1 MAVKWVSKAV
11 EAAIDPFEKMGK
23 KIGDMGMAL
32 PKYTPIPGIG
42 LSAKGMEKV
51 VEKWQ
56 QSLDIAH
63 EEKMNEEIQKKFP
76 GLIKNAPKAN
86 DRARLSEAANKQN
99 NVGKN
104 EGLGVIAEM
113 QKEGRLSSD
122 TNIRAFGEE
131 LKKFWGKQW
140 ENMKAAKDW
149 LMTSEWGGL
158 DWNNAERVAKLL
170 TEYDKLNSTERE
182 EAVRV
187 IGTKFGTNTTKETP
201 KIESLIKIS
210 PNSSI
215 TIDNNEYKKTEAKDN
230 KDAVINKLYET
241 LKVNKDIS
249 QDSLVK
255 RLKEANY
262 PDAETI
268 AKEVFEKISKE
279 SKK

>member
-1 MAVKWVSKAV
+1 M
-11 EAAIDPFEKMGK
+11 
-23 KIGDMGMAL
+23 
-32 PKYTPIPGIG
+32 
-42 LSAKGMEKV
+42 
-51 VEKWQ
+51 
-56 QSLDIAH
+56 
-63 EEKMNEEIQKKFP
+63 
-76 GLIKNAPKAN
+76 
-86 DRARLSEAANKQN
+86 
-99 NVGKN
+99 
-104 EGLGVIAEM
+104 
-113 QKEGRLSSD
+113 
-122 TNIRAFGEE
+122 
-131 LKKFWGKQW
+131 
-140 ENMKAAKDW
+140 
-149 LMTSEWGGL
+149 
-158 DWNNAERVAKLL
+158 
-170 TEYDKLNSTERE
+170 NSTERE
-182 EAVRV
+182 EAVRI